1 MGQSS
6 YATDRQG
13 KSIPGKQSQF
23 RMLGEARKPEAID
36 DELIARCESM
46 LGAIH
51 LCIHLSRFSNDR
63 LANELGIDPGHW
75 TRMMQGRAHFPPNKL
90 VPLMELAGN
99 LAPLQYLSAQCGY
112 RLPAPRVG
120 LKTMEAA

>member
-1 MGQSS
+1 MGESCHGGDGQ
-6 YATDRQG
+6 R
-13 KSIPGKQSQF
+13 KSPPVHQTQIPI
-23 RMLGEARKPEAID
+23 LGEPRTPELAPAD
-36 DELIARCESM
+36 VVVRCEN
-46 LGAIH
+46 LLDAVR
-51 LCIHLSRFSNDR
+51 LAVHLSNYSHEHICDC
-63 LANELGIDPGHW
+63 LGIDKGHW
-75 TRMMQGRAHFPPNKL
+75 SRMMQGRAHFPPNKL